1 MKKPRFTP
9 VIDVFIGYDGKESLA
24 YHVLAHSIMRRSSMP
39 VRITP
44 IRKSTLGKL
53 YQREDPQ
60 ASTEFSLTRF
70 LVPYLMDYDGW
81 GIFMDCD
88 MLMCDDIAK
97 LWRLR
102 DDAKTVMCVKHAEY
116 KSSARTKMNG
126 LPQTAYPRKNW
137 SSLMMFNSRMCR
149 GLTPRAVSHFA
160 GPEYLHR
167 MKWVNGDEFLGA
179 IPPAWNVLVGEQ
191 GLQEDPKLLH
201 WTLGGPWWHAYSDA
215 PYADLWRAEF
225 ESLVNENGGSDAT
238 AASILNAAREQNGK
252 NARTEATAA

>member
-1 MKKPRFTP
+1 MPKPLWTP

-44 IRKSTLGKL
+44 IRKSTLGNL
-53 YQREDPQ
+53 YTRDDPQ

-149 GLTPRAVSHFA
+149 GLTPRTVDQQTPA
-160 GPEYLHR
+160 YLHR
-167 MKWVNGDEFLGA
+167 MTWAGREEHIGPL
-179 IPPAWNVLVGEQ
+179 PPAWNVLVGEQ

-201 WTLGGPWWHAYSDA
+201 WTLGGPWWHAYTDA

-252 NARTEATAA
+252 NARATASYA

>member
-1 MKKPRFTP
+1 MIKPTWTP
-9 VIDVFIGYDGKESLA
+9 VIDVFIGYDSKESLA

-39 VRITP
+39 VRVTP
-44 IRKSTLGKL
+44 IRKSNLGKL
-53 YQREDPQ
+53 YFRDDPQ

-70 LVPYLMDYDGW
+70 LVPYLMDYVGW

-102 DDAKTVMCVKHAEY
+102 DDTKTVMCVQHPKY
-116 KSSARTKMNG
+116 TPTSRTKMNG
-126 LPQTAYPRKNW
+126 MPQTAYPRKNW

-149 GLTPRAVSHFA
+149 GLTPRAVDEQTPAF
-160 GPEYLHR
+160 LHR
-167 MKWVNGDEFLGA
+167 MTWAGREENIGPL
-179 IPPAWNVLVGEQ
+179 PPEWNVLVGEQ
-191 GLQEDPKLLH
+191 GLRENPKLLH

-238 AASILNAAREQNGK
+238 AASILNAARNQNDR
-252 NARTEATAA
+252 NAQTEASAG